1 MPLTASE
8 KRQRIGP
15 VEVIDGN
22 QSDPSK
28 ARNDARGTTALK
40 RRKDDRQ
47 DDQRNLNW
55 TTGDSDIVLQP
66 HSPLALA
73 DVLSSEGGT
82 FVLVANAGDA
92 KDSAI
97 VESDSVVSMQKHRQL
112 KNLRSRANLL
122 CAHDNTQLLERC
134 RQILVDNALIKQAGL
149 RRLYF
154 AAGFINISL
163 DNTENANPL
172 RAPLLFYPAILTRST
187 PSEAQEH
194 ADDTDYLIK
203 IERGEPDAN
212 PSLRALCTEH
222 FGIELPEYDT
232 EQPLQ
237 DYFAQVAAAI
247 SQHSELELEFEIA
260 LGSAAPPQGTELP
273 EPELPVLPEKFD
285 AKVAKTITDN
295 KTLQELDTVLNL
307 LRDYSLP
314 TARVSTGSAESQ
326 GSAEIS
332 NLREYSSKLAAA
344 GIDHIEFNKLPDLPE
359 QIRAWVKTSEKALR
373 CETVKKIVNNPTLST
388 RHLIKLS
395 SVIELIDKSPA
406 QLEQYRHADLSFS
419 ATPGLLRRARHQARL
434 IEEELA
440 SLQSYFVLDKV
451 PAKPQLLS
459 LIEELGGNI
468 DTGPDIVDAD
478 YFNAR
483 RQFMEFS
490 IEKPANLTPE
500 HQRMLSKLAKVLRF
514 RELFVN
520 NTEYRLALGPGYRGL
535 RTNWDQL
542 EEILEYSQEFAAVV
556 ESESIA
562 ASALGN
568 WPEFRNAFVAE
579 LELLQVSADALYRL
593 ISIIG
598 SAWQHRTV
606 EQVLR
611 KSLDTA
617 KLLQDWHT
625 EYGDVKQYQG
635 RTAESVLSQFTG
647 KSREDVITE
656 IHVGETQ
663 AQIDNHL
670 SVGQTTAESVID
682 TIKWLREASDTALA
696 NQMDIESIVQHSL
709 GDAG

>member
-1 MPLTASE
+1 M
-8 KRQRIGP
+8 
-15 VEVIDGN
+15 EVIDGN
-22 QSDPSK
+22 QDPSK
-28 ARNDARGTTALK
+28 ARNDARSTTALM
-40 RRKDDRQ
+40 RRKDDRL

-55 TTGDSDIVLQP
+55 TTRDTDIVLGP

-73 DVLSSEGGT
+73 DVLTSNDGT
-82 FVLVANAGDA
+82 FVLVAAAD
-92 KDSAI
+92 DTTTTEI
-97 VESDSVVSMQKHRQL
+97 DETDSVVSMHRHRQQK
-112 KNLRSRANLL
+112 KNRNRANLL
-122 CAHDNTQLLERC
+122 STHTNEQLLERC
-134 RQILVDNALIKQAGL
+134 RQVLVDNALIKQAGL
-149 RRLYF
+149 RRIYL
-154 AAGFINISL
+154 AAGFINIQIKAAA
-163 DNTENANPL
+163 DGEQNAL
-172 RAPLLFYPAILTRST
+172 RAPLLFYPAILARST
-187 PSEAQEH
+187 QSEAQQH
-194 ADDTDYLIK
+194 ADDTHYIVK
-203 IERGEPDAN
+203 IENNEPESN
-212 PSLRALCTEH
+212 PALHALCSEH
-222 FGIELPEYDT
+222 LGVELPEFDS

-247 SQHSELELEFEIA
+247 SQHKELELEFEIA
-260 LGSAAPPQGTELP
+260 LGTAAPPQGAVITEPALP
-273 EPELPVLPEKFD
+273 ELPEKFD
-285 AKVAKTITDN
+285 PKIAKTITDN

-314 TARVSTGSAESQ
+314 LARVNTGATESQ

-332 NLREYSSKLAAA
+332 ELRKYSSKLSAA

-359 QIRAWVKTSEKALR
+359 KIRAWVVTAEKALR
-373 CETVKKIVNNPTLST
+373 CETVKKIVNNPSIST

-395 SVIELIDKSPA
+395 SVIELLDKSPA
-406 QLEQYRHADLSFS
+406 HLEEYRHADLSFS

-434 IEEELA
+434 IEEELE
-440 SLQSYFVLDKV
+440 SLQTYFVLDKV

-459 LIEELGGNI
+459 LIEELGGTL
-468 DTGPDIVDAD
+468 DTGPDIVDAE

-542 EEILEYSQEFAAVV
+542 EEILDYSQEFASVV

-562 ASALGN
+562 AAALGN
-568 WPEFRNAFVAE
+568 WPEFRNAFVSE

-593 ISIIG
+593 ITVSG
-598 SAWQHRTV
+598 AAWQHKTV
-606 EQVLR
+606 EQLLAR
-611 KSLDTA
+611 SLETA
-617 KLLQDWHT
+617 KKLREWHQ
-625 EYGDVKQYQG
+625 EYGEAKQYQG
-635 RTAESVLSQFTG
+635 RTPASVLAQFTG

-670 SVGQTTAESVID
+670 SVGQTTAESVVD
-682 TIKWLREASDTALA
+682 TIKWLREASNTALA
-696 NQMDIESIVQHSL
+696 NELDIDTIVEHSG
-709 GDAG
+709 GDAS

>member
-1 MPLTASE
+1 M
-8 KRQRIGP
+8 
-15 VEVIDGN
+15 
-22 QSDPSK
+22 
-28 ARNDARGTTALK
+28 

-47 DDQRNLNW
+47 EDQRNLNW
-55 TTGDSDIVLQP
+55 IMRDTDIGLRP

-73 DVLSSEGGT
+73 DVLTSEGGT
-82 FVLVANAGDA
+82 FVLVAAADDTADA
-92 KDSAI
+92 QI
-97 VESDSVVSMQKHRQL
+97 VETESVVSMRKHRQQ
-112 KNLRSRANLL
+112 KKLRNSANLL
-122 CAHDNTQLLERC
+122 STHDNTQLLERC
-134 RQILVDNALIKQAGL
+134 RQTLVDNALIKQAGL
-149 RRLYF
+149 RRIYL
-154 AAGFINISL
+154 AAGFINIKLEPSA
-163 DNTENANPL
+163 NTESSSL
-172 RAPLLFYPAILTRST
+172 RAPLLFYPAILARST
-187 PSEAQEH
+187 PSETQQ
-194 ADDTDYLIK
+194 ADDTDYIVK
-203 IERGEPDAN
+203 IESGEPDTN
-212 PSLRALCTEH
+212 PSLHALCSEH
-222 FGIELPEYDT
+222 MGVELPEYDS

-260 LGSAAPPQGTELP
+260 LGTAAPPQGTVLP
-273 EPELPVLPEKFD
+273 EPALPELPEKFD

-314 TARVSTGSAESQ
+314 FARVHAGAAESQ

-332 NLREYSSKLAAA
+332 ELRKYSSKLSAA
-344 GIDHIEFNKLPDLPE
+344 GVDHIEFNKLPELPE
-359 QIRAWVKTSEKALR
+359 KIHSWVTMAEKALR
-373 CETVKKIVNNPTLST
+373 CETVKKIVNNPSIST

-395 SVIELIDKSPA
+395 SVIELLDKSPA
-406 QLEQYRHADLSFS
+406 HLEEYRHADLSFS

-434 IEEELA
+434 IEEELE
-440 SLQSYFVLDKV
+440 SLQTYFVLDKV

-459 LIEELGGNI
+459 LIEELGGTL
-468 DTGPDIVDAD
+468 DTGPDIVDAE

-535 RTNWDQL
+535 RTNWDKL
-542 EEILEYSQEFAAVV
+542 EEILDYSQEFASVV

-562 ASALGN
+562 ATALGN
-568 WPEFRNAFVAE
+568 WPEFRNAFVSE

-593 ISIIG
+593 ITISG
-598 SAWQHRTV
+598 TAWQHKTV
-606 EQVLR
+606 EQLLARSLETAQKLR
-611 KSLDTA
+611 
-617 KLLQDWHT
+617 DWHK
-625 EYGDVKQYQG
+625 EYGEAKQYQG
-635 RTAESVLSQFTG
+635 HTPASVLAQFTG

-670 SVGQTTAESVID
+670 SVGQTTAESVVD
-682 TIKWLREASDTALA
+682 TIKWLREASNTAIA
-696 NQMDIESIVQHSL
+696 NELDIEAIVAHSG
-709 GDAG
+709 GDAS